1 MNGSSD
7 ALDQPISVPRS
18 PCYGLALLRRRRSQP
33 LASVFARFVILL
45 GCVGTFAALLAGCAP
60 KFAPIP
66 GAASQFDRDHF
77 ECEAIAHGMTE
88 GSRQAMMQSMA
99 FGNNSAGWAGFGI
112 RPQAQGHPAPHW

>member
-1 MNGSSD
+1 PCVARLGIPIARLRAMTVSSVREPTGESPMNGSSD

-88 GSRQAMMQSMA
+88 GSRQAM
-99 FGNNSAGWAGFGI
+99 
-112 RPQAQGHPAPHW
+112 